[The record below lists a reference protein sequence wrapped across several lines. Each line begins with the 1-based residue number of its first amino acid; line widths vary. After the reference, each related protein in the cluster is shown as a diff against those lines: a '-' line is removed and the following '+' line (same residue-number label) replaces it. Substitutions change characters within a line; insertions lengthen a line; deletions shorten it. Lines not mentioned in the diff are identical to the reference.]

1 MNPNGNRYH
10 KLKIS
15 GMMPVSMT
23 KLSPITRE
31 RANDA
36 VHTALRQA
44 ILTSVLRPGER
55 LNIAELADQ
64 LRVSLTPV
72 RNAVQ
77 LLAAEGLIDV
87 RPRSGTFVATITA
100 QDVVETFQIRGALEG
115 LAAELACGLITADQ
129 VDGMR
134 RHLRALARPVRTVAD
149 RQQHERDNAALHLA
163 LVVASRNGQL
173 LEAYHR
179 LNAHIQIARVHAE
192 DANWKDR
199 LRDERL
205 EHDEIVDALEAR
217 HPERAVRA
225 IRVHLDSACNALTR
239 AFDARQSA

>member
-1 MNPNGNRYH
+1 
-10 KLKIS
+10 
-15 GMMPVSMT
+15 MT

-31 RANDA
+31 RANEA
-36 VHTALRQA
+36 VHAALRQA
-44 ILTSVLRPGER
+44 ILTNTLRQGER

-87 RPRSGTFVATITA
+87 RPRSGTFVATITTD
-100 QDVVETFQIRGALEG
+100 DVVETFQIRSALEV
-115 LAAELACGLITADQ
+115 LAAELACAMISTQQID
-129 VDGMR
+129 DMR
-134 RHLRALARPVRTVAD
+134 QCLRALARPVRTVAD
-149 RQQHERDNAALHLA
+149 RQQHERDNAELHMVM
-163 LVVASRNGQL
+163 VVASRNARL
-173 LEAYHR
+173 LEAYNR

-192 DANWKDR
+192 DAEWRDR

-217 HPERAVRA
+217 HAERAVRA
-225 IRVHLDSACNALTR
+225 VRVHLDRACHALTR
-239 AFDARQSA
+239 GIDSRLVS

>member
-1 MNPNGNRYH
+1 
-10 KLKIS
+10 
-15 GMMPVSMT
+15 MT
-23 KLSPITRE
+23 KRSPITRE

-36 VHTALRQA
+36 VHSALRQA
-44 ILTSVLRPGER
+44 ILTSALRPGER
-55 LNIAELADQ
+55 LNIAELAEQ

-87 RPRSGTFVATITA
+87 RPRSGTFVATITPE
-100 QDVVETFQIRGALEG
+100 DVVETFQIRGALEG
-115 LAAELACGLITADQ
+115 LAAELACNLITPEQ
-129 VDGMR
+129 IDGMR

-149 RQQHERDNAALHLA
+149 RQQHERDNAALHMA
-163 LVVASRNGQL
+163 LVLASRNIRL

-192 DANWKDR
+192 DAEWKDR
-199 LRDERL
+199 LRDERM

-217 HPERAVRA
+217 QPERAVRA
-225 IRVHLDSACNALTR
+225 IRVHLDRACHALTR
-239 AFDARQSA
+239 GISSTTR

>member
-1 MNPNGNRYH
+1 
-10 KLKIS
+10 
-15 GMMPVSMT
+15 MT

-55 LNIAELADQ
+55 LNIAELAEQ

-87 RPRSGTFVATITA
+87 RPRSGTFVATITLEE
-100 QDVVETFQIRGALEG
+100 VVETFQIRGALES
-115 LAAELACGLITADQ
+115 LAAELACSCINAEQ
-129 VDGMR
+129 IEGMR
-134 RHLRALARPVRTVAD
+134 RLLRALARPVRTIAD
-149 RQQHERDNAALHLA
+149 RHQHERDNAALHMAMVL
-163 LVVASRNGQL
+163 ASRNTRL

-179 LNAHIQIARVHAE
+179 LNAHLQIARVHSE
-192 DANWKDR
+192 DSAWKQR
-199 LRDERL
+199 LRDERM

-217 HPERAVRA
+217 DAERAVRA
-225 IRVHLDSACNALTR
+225 VRVHLDRACQALIR
-239 AFDARQSA
+239 SMEARGALASTSR